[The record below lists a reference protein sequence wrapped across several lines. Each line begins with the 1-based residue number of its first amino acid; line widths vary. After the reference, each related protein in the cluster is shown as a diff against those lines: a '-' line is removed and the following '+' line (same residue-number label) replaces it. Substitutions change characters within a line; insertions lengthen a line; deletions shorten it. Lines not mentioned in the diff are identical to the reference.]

1 MEHKSLAQLQ
11 ALADV
16 QPVEA
21 PVGMDREQRLLHW
34 IERLEADPERRLRAL
49 HEIEYLSPT
58 QRREC
63 RADDSP
69 LSVAYA
75 DPTLRLAG
83 LKSDRIGDCMDFF
96 ELSDDQIHHAFCSCH
111 VGIRLSSL
119 RAAQRLRHVLRADSF
134 RRKVTESI
142 SRGVQALFAK
152 LIPGQA

>member
-21 PVGMDREQRLLHW
+21 PVGMGREQRLLRW
-34 IERLEADPERRLRAL
+34 IERLETDPERRLRAL
-49 HEIEYLSPT
+49 HEIEYLSHV

-75 DPTLRLAG
+75 DPVLRSAG
-83 LKSDRIGDCMDFF
+83 LKSDCVGDCTDFF

-119 RAAQRLRHVLRADSF
+119 RAGQRLRHMLRAESF
-134 RRKVTESI
+134 RRKVTDRLA
-142 SRGVQALFAK
+142 RGVQALFAK
-152 LIPGQA
+152 PSP

>member
-16 QPVEA
+16 QPAEA
-21 PVGMDREQRLLHW
+21 SVSMGREQRLSRW
-34 IERLEADPERRLRAL
+34 IDRLEADPERRLRAL
-49 HEIEYLSPT
+49 HEIEYLSPA

-75 DPTLRLAG
+75 DPVLRSAG
-83 LKSDRIGDCMDFF
+83 LTGDRVGDCTDFF
-96 ELSDDQIHHAFCSCH
+96 ELNDDQVHHAFCSCH
-111 VGIRLSSL
+111 VGIRLSSR
-119 RAAQRLRHVLRADSF
+119 RAARRLRHMLRAESF
-134 RRKVTESI
+134 RRKVSDGL

-152 LIPGQA
+152 LGA